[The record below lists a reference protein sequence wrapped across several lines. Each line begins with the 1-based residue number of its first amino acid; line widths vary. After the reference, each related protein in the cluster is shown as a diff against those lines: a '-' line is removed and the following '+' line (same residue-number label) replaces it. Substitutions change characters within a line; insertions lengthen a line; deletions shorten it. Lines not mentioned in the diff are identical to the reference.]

1 MVSTAR
7 RRWRCNPAR
16 YLFVSTLRPKV
27 LWRRLLGYGPTS
39 RPRSRCPLQPT
50 SRDDARRI
58 RAGQTGCNPPAYLK
72 IEMFPAPKPSLTR
85 VMPSAP
91 STTSG
96 DPGIAH
102 LRVVDADSYTDW
114 ESVYRDN
121 IDRLYRLMYARVGN
135 RADAEDLTSEVFR
148 TALGPLKMG
157 LSKGEVRSYLL
168 TTAQTVLASHWRRTL
183 GAPVTSIDP
192 DSAMAELVEPSAPE
206 EPSDAPRRAAQVL
219 AALPE
224 RYRRILELRFLE
236 ACSIKEAAQA
246 MGVSVSNAK
255 VLQHRAL
262 RMAAKAGLE
271 VEQ

>member
-1 MVSTAR
+1 
-7 RRWRCNPAR
+7 
-16 YLFVSTLRPKV
+16 
-27 LWRRLLGYGPTS
+27 
-39 RPRSRCPLQPT
+39 
-50 SRDDARRI
+50 
-58 RAGQTGCNPPAYLK
+58 
-72 IEMFPAPKPSLTR
+72 MFPAPKPSLTR
-85 VMPSAP
+85 VVETP
-91 STTSG
+91 TTSG
-96 DPGIAH
+96 EHEVIR
-102 LRVVDADSYTDW
+102 LRVLDADSYTDW

-121 IDRLYRLMYARVGN
+121 VDRLYRLMYARVGN
-135 RADAEDLTSEVFR
+135 RPDAEDLTSEVFR

-157 LSKGEVRSYLL
+157 SSKGEVRSYLL

-183 GAPVTSIDP
+183 GTSVTSIDP
-192 DSAMAELVEPSAPE
+192 ETDMNSLVEPSGPQ
-206 EPSDAPRRAAQVL
+206 EPSDAPQRAGKIL
-219 AALPE
+219 AALPD